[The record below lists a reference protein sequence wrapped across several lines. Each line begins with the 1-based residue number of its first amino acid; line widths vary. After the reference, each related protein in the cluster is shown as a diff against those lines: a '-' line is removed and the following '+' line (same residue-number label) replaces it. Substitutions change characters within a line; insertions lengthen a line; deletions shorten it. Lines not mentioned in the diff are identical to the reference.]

1 MIGLFLLSVS
11 PCKRA
16 AASQFDDFNHK
27 ITFVDQQRT
36 VYVAIADDESERERG
51 LMFRQELAE
60 DQGMLFI
67 YPDQARRGVWMKNTL
82 LALDVL
88 FLSGDGKIVAMLK
101 DLQPCNQEPC
111 RIYDSKT
118 PARYMLELSAG
129 FIDKHTLKVGQQI
142 TLP

>member
-1 MIGLFLLSVS
+1 VIGLFLLSAS
-11 PCKRA
+11 SCNQA

-36 VYVAIADDESERERG
+36 VYVAIAADNDSRERG
-51 LMFRQELAE
+51 LMFRRELTE
-60 DQGMLFI
+60 DQGMLFV
-67 YPDQARRGVWMKNTL
+67 YPDQSRRGVWMKNTL

-101 DLQPCNQEPC
+101 DLQPCRHEPC
-111 RIYDSKT
+111 RIYDSKI
-118 PARYMLELSAG
+118 PARYMLELSSG
-129 FIDKHTLKVGQQI
+129 FIDKHLLKVGQQI